1 MSHDLYPDSLLTIA
15 GGIAREFGKN
25 CEVCIHDLNAP
36 SMEHTIIF
44 IVNGHITGRKVG
56 DGASNIVL
64 QTIAALNR
72 GETVKEHLAYRTHTK
87 DGRILKS
94 SSIFLKDESGKVRY
108 ILGINLD
115 ITEMIGLQ
123 ATIASLISSEES
135 GEQEADSRI
144 PMNVNELLD
153 SLIEQSVEM
162 IGKTPK
168 LMTKE
173 EKIRAIQ
180 FLKEKGA
187 FLVTRSGD
195 RVSKFFGISKFTLY
209 SFIDQGKTMIKN
221 EQEEI

>member
-1 MSHDLYPDSLLTIA
+1 MNHDLYLDSLLTIA

-25 CEVCIHDLNAP
+25 CEVCIHDLDAK

-56 DGASNIVL
+56 DGASGIVL
-64 QTIAALNR
+64 QTIAALNQ
-72 GETVKEHLAYRTHTK
+72 GEPVKEHLAYRTHTK

-94 SSIFLKDESGKVRY
+94 SSIFLKDEHGRVRY
-108 ILGINLD
+108 IMGINLD
-115 ITEMIGLQ
+115 ITEMIGMQ
-123 ATIASLISSEES
+123 AAIAALISSEES
-135 GEQEADSRI
+135 TDREEDSKI
-144 PMNVNELLD
+144 PMNVNELLE

-195 RVSKFFGISKFTLY
+195 KVSKFFGISKFTLY
-209 SFIDQGKTMIKN
+209 SFIDQGKTMMNK
-221 EQEEI
+221 EQEES